1 MYHGHYRSLI
11 YKCLAGLL
19 EAGVELL
26 RDRPWGVG
34 WRCLSGSGRGAC
46 QHVALHCA
54 TTTHALRHLPAPVC
68 NTPDQT
74 TDYNFAWRRS
84 RPSSVGWCSS
94 NTAGWLR
101 M

>member
-34 WRCLSGSGRGAC
+34 WRCLSGSGRGA
-46 QHVALHCA
+46 VP
-54 TTTHALRHLPAPVC
+54 TRRTALRYYYACAAAFTGP
-68 NTPDQT
+68 
-74 TDYNFAWRRS
+74 
-84 RPSSVGWCSS
+84 G
-94 NTAGWLR
+94 